1 MIFRG
6 PLQLLEEEPQEPA
19 EEGVYRYQHP
29 QGPVHL
35 REQGGVLQEDEA
47 LPGPVQQDQGPVEGD
62 AIDSKTFMKEEHCQE
77 ALQAMMCVFWVQS

>member
-29 QGPVHL
+29 QGAVHL
-35 REQGGVLQEDEA
+35 REHCGVLQEEA
-47 LPGPVQQDQGPVEGD
+47 LPGPVQQDQGPLAGD
-62 AIDSKTFMKEEHCQE
+62 AIDSKTF
-77 ALQAMMCVFWVQS
+77 

>member
-1 MIFRG
+1 MILRG

-29 QGPVHL
+29 QEPVHL
-35 REQGGVLQEDEA
+35 REHGGVLQEGA

-62 AIDSKTFMKEEHCQE
+62 AIDYKTF
-77 ALQAMMCVFWVQS
+77 